1 MTAPN
6 TSAVILSLRKKSK
19 RFFFQFGAICIGIV
33 LVFPILYALFI
44 SVMPANQILSNPPSI
59 FPKTVIW
66 DNYVVAVTKTLLF
79 RYMWNSL
86 VLAGISS
93 VVRVLTASLAA
104 YSFTF
109 FRFPGKNV
117 LFMACLGTMMIPS
130 DIVLVANYSTVSRL
144 GLINTYLGVMIVFF
158 VSAVNIFVMRQH
170 FLGFSKSLK
179 EAAYIDGCGNFR
191 FYASILMPTSVPV
204 ITTVFISA
212 FIGTWNTYLWP
223 LMVTNSNSMR
233 TVQVGIT
240 MLNFP
245 DGSVYGPIMA
255 ASILVIIPTIIIF
268 VSFQKKIVEGMMS
281 GAVKE

>member
-1 MTAPN
+1 MN
-6 TSAVILSLRKKSK
+6 TFIKSTWVLSIEKKGK
-19 RFFFQFGAICIGIV
+19 KIFLQTGAIAIGLLLI
-33 LVFPILYALFI
+33 FPILYAFFI
-44 SVMPANQILSNPPSI
+44 SLMPANQILSNPPSI
-59 FPKTVIW
+59 FPKTIIW
-66 DNYVVAVTKTLLF
+66 DNYIVAVTKTLLF

-109 FRFPGKNV
+109 FRFPGKNI
-117 LFMACLGTMMIPS
+117 LFMACLGTMMIPA

-144 GLINTYLGVMIVFF
+144 GLVNTYLGVMVVFF

-179 EAAYIDGCGNFR
+179 EAAYIDGCGNFK
-191 FYASILMPTSVPV
+191 FYAQILMPTSVPV

-223 LMVTNSNSMR
+223 LLVTNSNEMR

-245 DGSVYGPIMA
+245 DGTVYGPIMA
-255 ASILVIIPTIIIF
+255 ASILVIIPTIIVF

-281 GAVKE
+281 GSVKE

>member
-1 MTAPN
+1 MKYPSKSTLVL
-6 TSAVILSLRKKSK
+6 SIEKKGKKILL
-19 RFFFQFGAICIGIV
+19 QTIAIAIGLV
-33 LVFPILYALFI
+33 LIFPILYAFFI
-44 SVMPANQILSNPPSI
+44 SLMPANQILSNPPSI
-59 FPKTVIW
+59 LPKTIIL
-66 DNYVVAVTKTLLF
+66 DNYIVAVTKTLLF

-86 VLAGISS
+86 VLAGVSS
-93 VVRVLTASLAA
+93 IVRVVTASLAA

-117 LFMACLGTMMIPS
+117 LFMACLGTMMIPA
-130 DIVLVANYSTVSRL
+130 DIVLVANYSTVSKL
-144 GLINTYLGVMIVFF
+144 GLVNTYLGVMIVFF

-179 EAAYIDGCGNFR
+179 EAAYIDGCGNFK
-191 FYASILMPTSVPV
+191 FYAQILMPTSVPV

-223 LMVTNSNSMR
+223 LLVTNSNEMR

-245 DGSVYGPIMA
+245 DGTVYGPIMA
-255 ASILVIIPTIIIF
+255 ASILVIIPTIIVF

-281 GAVKE
+281 GSVKE